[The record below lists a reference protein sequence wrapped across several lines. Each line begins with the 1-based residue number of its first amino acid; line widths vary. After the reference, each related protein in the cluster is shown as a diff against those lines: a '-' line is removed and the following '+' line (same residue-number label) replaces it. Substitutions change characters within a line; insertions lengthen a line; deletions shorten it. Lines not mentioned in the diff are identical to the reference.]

1 MIEPGQVT
9 AIGTDG
15 IRETRN
21 SAGEMFGKERLLRL
35 IRQYATAATQAI
47 VLAVLNAVEEFRGP
61 DDPSDDITLMA
72 VKVNDGN

>member
-1 MIEPGQVT
+1 VIEPGQVT

-15 IRETRN
+15 IWETRN

-35 IRQYATAATQAI
+35 IRQHATAATQAI
-47 VLAVLNAVEEFRGP
+47 VLAVLDAVEEFRGP